1 MGILLRELVRECVH
15 DVLHCIISESHAV
28 RMWHYTGFSDG
39 LSIISSNEFRLSQN
53 DGIEDDSKE
62 YDDETGKWYDEDDNV
77 CVPPRYMLCTTR
89 ARDSRVG
96 FSSCYQY
103 GNMKYGRGICR
114 IELDEFAIENSPL
127 LVVRSESDCVQH
139 SPHIDSYDT
148 RKWDL
153 DDGFGQYTSNWEN
166 QHEERILS
174 KVPVICD
181 ASHYIRRIDFLVSDK
196 SSLLS
201 LRDVLNNS
209 KAFSGKV
216 FVYGNMNDF
225 NSANG
230 RYISLSSLN
239 ESVSSDDLHYMLYDD
254 AIVFFNGNN
263 EEVGEL
269 CYSISSVDG
278 VYSEYGDSVDGFDAG
293 ILRKFS
299 HSRPVVNIEDVFIS
313 RKYQGNGLFR
323 EIMSIGMELLSGK
336 YSQFILRACSD
347 NGFPENKL
355 VEIYL
360 EYGFVPYQETD
371 DGVIMYL
378 IK

>member
-1 MGILLRELVRECVH
+1 M
-15 DVLHCIISESHAV
+15 
-28 RMWHYTGFSDG
+28 FN
-39 LSIISSNEFRLSQN
+39 SS
-53 DGIEDDSKE
+53 
-62 YDDETGKWYDEDDNV
+62 
-77 CVPPRYMLCTTR
+77 
-89 ARDSRVG
+89 
-96 FSSCYQY
+96 
-103 GNMKYGRGICR
+103 
-114 IELDEFAIENSPL
+114 
-127 LVVRSESDCVQH
+127 
-139 SPHIDSYDT
+139 
-148 RKWDL
+148 
-153 DDGFGQYTSNWEN
+153 EN

-174 KVPVICD
+174 KVPVISD

-254 AIVFFNGNN
+254 AIVFLNGDD

-278 VYSEYGDSVDGFDAG
+278 IYSEYDDSVDGFDAG

-323 EIMSIGMELLSGK
+323 EIMSIVMELLSGK

-355 VEIYL
+355 VEIYKS
-360 EYGFVPYQETD
+360 YGFVPYQETD
-371 DGVIMYL
+371 DGTIMYL